1 MLPIMLSCIEVLLE
15 HNFACRE
22 PLLEAVKQLSKEDF
36 TRDLGVGR
44 NSIHDI
50 LIHLVN
56 TEIYWIDHVL
66 RGITTEQIFS
76 KSYADAESIWKA
88 WKSVETTTR
97 EFLRDQNE
105 RGLQHVKSVTWGD
118 VTVSFTVAKALLHL
132 ATHETHHRGLMVGL
146 LRQLG
151 YKAPDVN
158 MM

>member
-1 MLPIMLSCIEVLLE
+1 MLSCIEMLLE
-15 HNFACRE
+15 HNFASRE
-22 PLLEAVKQLSKEDF
+22 PLLEAVKQLSQDEF
-36 TRDLGVGR
+36 TKDLGVGR
-44 NSIHDI
+44 NSIRDI
-50 LIHLVN
+50 LVHLVN

-66 RGITTEQIFS
+66 RGIATEQIVS
-76 KSYADAESIWKA
+76 KDIADAENIREA

-105 RGLQHVKSVTWGD
+105 RGLQHVRSVTWGN
-118 VTVSFTVAKALLHL
+118 VTVSFTVAKALVHL
-132 ATHETHHRGLMVGL
+132 ATHETHHRGLVVGL

>member
-1 MLPIMLSCIEVLLE
+1 MLSCIEVLFE

-22 PLLEAVKQLSKEDF
+22 PLLEAVKQISKEEF

-44 NSIHDI
+44 NSIRDI
-50 LIHLVN
+50 LVHLVN
-56 TEIYWIDHVL
+56 TEIYWIDHDL
-66 RGITTEQIFS
+66 RGITTEQIFA
-76 KSYADAESIWKA
+76 KDYADAESIREA

>member
-1 MLPIMLSCIEVLLE
+1 MLSCIEVLFE

-22 PLLEAVKQLSKEDF
+22 PLLEAVKQISKEDF

-44 NSIHDI
+44 NSIRDI
-50 LIHLVN
+50 LVHLVN

-66 RGITTEQIFS
+66 RGITTEQIIA
-76 KSYADAESIWKA
+76 KNYADAESIREA

-97 EFLRDQNE
+97 EFLRERNE

>member
-1 MLPIMLSCIEVLLE
+1 MLSCIEVLFE
-15 HNFACRE
+15 HNFACRK
-22 PLLEAVKQLSKEDF
+22 PLLKAVKQLSEEEF

-44 NSIHDI
+44 NSIRDI

-66 RGITTEQIFS
+66 RGITTEHIFS
-76 KSYADAESIWKA
+76 KDYADADSIQEA

>member
-1 MLPIMLSCIEVLLE
+1 MLLE

-22 PLLEAVKQLSKEDF
+22 PLLEGVKQLSQEDF
-36 TRDLGVGR
+36 TKDLGVGR
-44 NSIHDI
+44 NSICDI

-66 RGITTEQIFS
+66 REIATEQISS
-76 KSYADAESIWKA
+76 KDYADAESIREA
-88 WKSVETTTR
+88 WKSVEMTTR

-105 RGLQHVKSVTWGD
+105 RGLQHVRSVTWGE
-118 VTVSFTVAKALLHL
+118 VTVSFTVAMALVHL
-132 ATHETHHRGLMVGL
+132 VTHETHHRGLVVGL

-151 YKAPDVN
+151 YNAPNVN

>member
-22 PLLEAVKQLSKEDF
+22 PLLEAVKQLSKEEF

-44 NSIHDI
+44 NSIRDI

-66 RGITTEQIFS
+66 GGITTELIFS
-76 KSYADAESIWKA
+76 KDYADAESIWEA

-105 RGLQHVKSVTWGD
+105 GGLQHVKSVTWGD
-118 VTVSFTVAKALLHL
+118 ETVSFTVAKALLHL

>member
-1 MLPIMLSCIEVLLE
+1 MLSCIEILLE

-22 PLLEAVKQLSKEDF
+22 PLLEAVKQISQEEF
-36 TRDLGVGR
+36 TKDLGVGR
-44 NSIHDI
+44 NSIRNI
-50 LIHLVN
+50 LVHLVN

-66 RGITTEQIFS
+66 RGITTEQISS
-76 KSYADAESIWKA
+76 KDYADVESIREA

>member
-22 PLLEAVKQLSKEDF
+22 PLLEAVKHLSKEDF
-36 TRDLGVGR
+36 TRNLGVGR

-56 TEIYWIDHVL
+56 TEIYWIGHVL
-66 RGITTEQIFS
+66 RGITTEYVIS
-76 KSYADAESIWKA
+76 KDDTDAESIWEA

-105 RGLQHVKSVTWGD
+105 RGLQHVKNVTWGD
-118 VTVSFTVAKALLHL
+118 VIVSFTVAKALLHL
-132 ATHETHHRGLMVGL
+132 ATHETHHRGLLVGL

>member
-1 MLPIMLSCIEVLLE
+1 VISIMLSCIEVLFE

-22 PLLEAVKQLSKEDF
+22 PLLEAVKQISKEEF

-44 NSIHDI
+44 NSIRDI
-50 LIHLVN
+50 LVHLVN
-56 TEIYWIDHVL
+56 TEIYWIDHDL
-66 RGITTEQIFS
+66 RGITTEQIFA
-76 KSYADAESIWKA
+76 KDYADAESIREA

>member
-1 MLPIMLSCIEVLLE
+1 MLSCIEMLLE

-22 PLLEAVKQLSKEDF
+22 PLLEAVKRLSKEDF

-44 NSIHDI
+44 NSIRNI

-56 TEIYWIDHVL
+56 TETYWIDHVL
-66 RGITTEQIFS
+66 RGITTEHIFS
-76 KSYADAESIWKA
+76 KDYADADSIREA
-88 WKSVETTTR
+88 WKSVEMTTR
-97 EFLRDQNE
+97 EFLRNQNE
-105 RGLQHVKSVTWGD
+105 RGLQHVKSVTWSD

>member
-1 MLPIMLSCIEVLLE
+1 MLSCIEVLFE

-22 PLLEAVKQLSKEDF
+22 PLLEAVKQISKEDF

-44 NSIHDI
+44 NSIRDI
-50 LIHLVN
+50 LVHLVN
-56 TEIYWIDHVL
+56 TEIHWIDHVL
-66 RGITTEQIFS
+66 RGITTEQIFA
-76 KSYADAESIWKA
+76 KDYADAESIREA

>member
-1 MLPIMLSCIEVLLE
+1 MLPIMLSCIEVLFE

-22 PLLEAVKQLSKEDF
+22 PLLKAVKQLSEEEF

-44 NSIHDI
+44 NSIRDI

-66 RGITTEQIFS
+66 REINTEQIVS
-76 KSYADAESIWKA
+76 EDYADVESIWEA
-88 WKSVETTTR
+88 WKSVETRTR

-132 ATHETHHRGLMVGL
+132 ATHETHHRGLIVGL